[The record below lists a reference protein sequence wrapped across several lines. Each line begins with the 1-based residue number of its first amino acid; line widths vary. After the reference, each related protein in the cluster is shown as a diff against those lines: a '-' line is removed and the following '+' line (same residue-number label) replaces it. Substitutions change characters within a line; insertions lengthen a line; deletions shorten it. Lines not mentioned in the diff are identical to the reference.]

1 MRSQSPGPPPSAP
14 APMMLSR
21 MACAVSGSAPEP
33 ITHLLSTAGSGD
45 REALDRVFCLVY
57 DELRR
62 LAEAVRRDRPSETL
76 NATALV
82 HEAYLKM
89 VPSANQAWQDR
100 VHFLRVAARAMR
112 QVLADAAARQATQKR
127 GGGLAL
133 VTLDSSSPAE
143 STLGP
148 DDILDLH
155 RALDELAEL
164 NPRQAEVVECRFFAG
179 LSLAETADA
188 LGVSVPTVTR
198 DWRFARAWLARRLR
212 ER

>member
-1 MRSQSPGPPPSAP
+1 
-14 APMMLSR
+14 MMSSR
-21 MACAVSGSAPEP
+21 ISFAVSGSAPEL
-33 ITHLLSTAGSGD
+33 ITHLLSAAGSGD
-45 REALDRVFCLVY
+45 REALDRVFGLVY

-62 LAEAVRRDRPSETL
+62 LAAAVRRNRASETL

-89 VPSANQAWQDR
+89 LPSANQRWQDR

-112 QVLADAAARQATQKR
+112 QVLADAAARRSTQKR

-133 VTLDSSSPAE
+133 LTLDGSSPAE
-143 STLGP
+143 AELGP

-164 NPRQAEVVECRFFAG
+164 NPRQAEVVECRFYAG
-179 LSLAETADA
+179 LSLEETAEA

-198 DWRFARAWLARRLR
+198 DWRFARAWLSKRLR

>member
-1 MRSQSPGPPPSAP
+1 MSAP
-14 APMMLSR
+14 APEL
-21 MACAVSGSAPEP
+21 V
-33 ITHLLSTAGSGD
+33 THLLSAAGSGD
-45 REALDRVFCLVY
+45 REALDRVFGLVY

-62 LAEAVRRDRPSETL
+62 LAAAVRRNRASETL

-89 VPSANQAWQDR
+89 LPSANQRWQDR

-112 QVLADAAARQATQKR
+112 QVLADAAARRSTQKR

-133 VTLDSSSPAE
+133 LTLDGSSPAE
-143 STLGP
+143 AELGP

-164 NPRQAEVVECRFFAG
+164 NPRQAEVVECRFYAG
-179 LSLAETADA
+179 LSLEETAEA

-198 DWRFARAWLARRLR
+198 DWRFARAWLSKRLR

>member
-1 MRSQSPGPPPSAP
+1 MPCPDPLPS
-14 APMMLSR
+14 S
-21 MACAVSGSAPEP
+21 S
-33 ITHLLSTAGSGD
+33 ITRLLSAAGSGD

-57 DELRR
+57 EELRR
-62 LAEAVRRDRPSETL
+62 LAAAVRRDRASETL

-89 VPSANQAWQDR
+89 LPSANRAWKDR

-112 QVLADAAARQATQKR
+112 QVLADAAAHRAAQKR

-133 VTLDSSSPAE
+133 LTLDGSSPAE
-143 STLGP
+143 SVLGP

-164 NPRQAEVVECRFFAG
+164 NPRQAAVVECRFYAG
-179 LSLAETADA
+179 LSLSETAEA
-188 LGVSVPTVTR
+188 LGASVPTVTR
-198 DWRFARAWLARRLR
+198 DWRFARAWLSKRLR